1 MENLRFLGKTILNN
15 VAIKNPSLIEET
27 LFDYLLKLN
36 VSNFDI
42 IYKQTIYQI
51 VNDCLLEKKET
62 DSLLTDIKSGKLNW
76 NHDQFTTLKN
86 IEYEQ
91 DQFIIQPFEII
102 EGIAVCNCG
111 SKRVYSY
118 SKQTRSGDE
127 SCTTFNE
134 CLKCKAKWVYSG

>member
-15 VAIKNPSLIEET
+15 VAVKNATLLEEAVY
-27 LFDYLLKLN
+27 DYLSKSN
-36 VSNFDI
+36 VSNFDV

-51 VNDCLLEKKET
+51 INDALLEKK
-62 DSLLTDIKSGKLNW
+62 DIDVLLQDIKIGKINW
-76 NHDQFTTLKN
+76 NHDQFTSLKN

>member
-1 MENLRFLGKTILNN
+1 MRFLGKTILNN
-15 VAIKNPSLIEET
+15 VAVKNATLLEEAVY
-27 LFDYLLKLN
+27 DYLSKSN
-36 VSNFDI
+36 VSNFDV

-51 VNDCLLEKKET
+51 INDALLEKK
-62 DSLLTDIKSGKLNW
+62 DIDVLLQDIKIGKINW
-76 NHDQFTTLKN
+76 NHDQFTSLKN

>member
-15 VAIKNPSLIEET
+15 VAIKNACLIEEAV
-27 LFDYLLKLN
+27 FDYLSKSD

-51 VNDCLLEKKET
+51 INDTLLKKT
-62 DSLLTDIKSGKLNW
+62 DTDLLLQDIKAGKLNW
-76 NHDQFTTLKN
+76 NHDQFTSLKN

>member
-15 VAIKNPSLIEET
+15 VAIKNASLIEET
-27 LFDYLLKLN
+27 LFDYLSKLN

-62 DSLLTDIKSGKLNW
+62 DSLLSDIKSGKLNW
-76 NHDQFTTLKN
+76 NHDKFTTLKN

>member
-15 VAIKNPSLIEET
+15 VAIKNASLIEET
-27 LFDYLLKLN
+27 LFDYLSKLN

>member
-1 MENLRFLGKTILNN
+1 MENLRFLGQTILNN
-15 VAIKNPSLIEET
+15 VSIENATLIEQT
-27 LFDYLLKLN
+27 LYNYLSKLTLP
-36 VSNFDI
+36 NFDV
-42 IYKQTIYQI
+42 IYKQSIYQI
-51 VNDCLLEKKET
+51 VNDILLKKRKAEFI
-62 DSLLTDIKSGKLNW
+62 IKEIELGKLNW
-76 NHDQFTTLKN
+76 NHDQFISLKN

-91 DQFIIQPFEII
+91 DQFIIQPFEIV